1 MKKILN
7 ILALGVS
14 AVAISACTK
23 NDSKGFV
30 SLNIWTYYNATTESS
45 FQSMI
50 NEYNLTRGK
59 EQKIAISSISQG
71 SVNDLTN
78 ALIDSATNQSGA
90 EEMPDMF
97 ISYADCAYELDG
109 YGKIA
114 SLDKYFTEEE
124 LSNFNDGFIKEGRIG
139 SDNSLKILPVSK
151 STEAL
156 YINETDFNKFLE
168 NNPDCGIDYSDFS
181 TIEGLI
187 NASKIYYE
195 KTGKAF
201 FGRDSLDNYFVI
213 GAKQLGIDIFE
224 YNGDNFEINFD
235 GAVFKKLWDSYY
247 VPFVKGYFAS
257 VGLFRSSDIQSG
269 EILSYI
275 GSTSSGGYFP
285 AYVEKNGQSHSIEPR
300 VLPTPIFENGAK
312 YAVSQGA
319 GFCVTKSTAEKEKAA
334 VDFLKWL
341 CKKENITNFA
351 NNSGYFPATKD
362 GFSDEFINSQ
372 TKPNYKKN
380 FETCRET
387 LNNYNMYTNKVG
399 PNSTSYRN
407 FLKSRLDTVCKNAR
421 KAVLESADMEEAIIY
436 YTADERF
443 NEWFDSLKT
452 ECMLNY

>member
-1 MKKILN
+1 MKKIFSL
-7 ILALGVS
+7 LALSVS
-14 AVAISACTK
+14 AITICACSK
-23 NDSKGFV
+23 NNSNSFI
-30 SLNIWTYYNATTESS
+30 SLNIWTYYNTTTETS
-45 FQSMI
+45 FQNMV

-59 EQKIAISSISQG
+59 EQKIVISSISQG

-78 ALIDSATNQSGA
+78 ALINSATNQSGA

-109 YGKIA
+109 YGKVT

-124 LSNFNDGFIKEGRIG
+124 LSNFNEGFLKEGRIG

-156 YINETDFNKFLE
+156 YINETDFDKFLE
-168 NNPDCGIDYSDFS
+168 ANPDCGIDYSDLS

-187 NASKIYYE
+187 NVAKIYYE

-213 GAKQLGIDIFE
+213 GAKQLGIDIFQ
-224 YNGDNFEINFD
+224 YTDDGFEINFD
-235 GAVFKKLWDSYY
+235 ENVFKKLWDSYY

-257 VGLFRSSDIQSG
+257 IGLFRSSDIQSG

-285 AYVEKNGQSHSIEPR
+285 SYVEKNSERYPINSK
-300 VLPTPIFENGAK
+300 VLTTPIFENGAK
-312 YAVSQGA
+312 FAVSQGA
-319 GFCVTKSTAEKEKAA
+319 GFCVTKSTSEKEKAS

-341 CKKENITNFA
+341 CEKENITNFA
-351 NNSGYFPATKD
+351 NTSGYFPATKN

-387 LNNYNMYTNKVG
+387 LNNYNMYTNIVG

-407 FLKSRLDTVCKNAR
+407 FLKSRLDNVCKNAR
-421 KAVLESADMEEAIIY
+421 KAVLESTNIEEAILY
-436 YTADERF
+436 YTDDARF
-443 NEWFDSLKT
+443 YEWFHSLKN
-452 ECMLNY
+452 ECMLYY